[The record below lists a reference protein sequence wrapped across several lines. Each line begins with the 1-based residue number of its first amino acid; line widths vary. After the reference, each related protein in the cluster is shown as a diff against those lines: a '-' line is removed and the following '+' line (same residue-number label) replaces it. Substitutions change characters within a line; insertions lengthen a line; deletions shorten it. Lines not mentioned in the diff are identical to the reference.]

1 MKKIFTMF
9 LIMVMMLCVVGISS
23 CSNVKDRTTDISET
37 QETVE
42 MEETEE
48 VETEDAIEGEGMMLE
63 ASFRISFPECS
74 TPVDTVTDRVIRINY
89 DHTVYYEEEIL
100 VSTDLFGEYDKHI
113 YEMTLSEEDFDSIYS
128 FLHESS
134 NRGFETD
141 NLNYGVHECEEVIV
155 KVDFFE
161 TDKDLYSLY
170 SGYLSASEDARSLL
184 DLLLEVLERT
194 DMVEAEETSV
204 EVLSEQEIILEQT
217 EEYERPEEINYTEIE
232 DGVYEGRVYRVSGDG
247 TALMLCIGQRFTLSE
262 EEVENLEIGDNI
274 VIDNSDYLLGDYS
287 SPEELVILS
296 CVLAVNSI
304 QEGAVIFEQGDMS
317 LLGDV
322 QQVELIGTMPF
333 FEEDGVYSNEW
344 VLSGCAMHVLPI
356 SDEVCF
362 TSEYEHVMLH
372 EDSTYEGDDEECSN
386 NFFIS
391 NIYGENTE
399 DWEWGYMD
407 EDNPGW
413 YYIACRVSV
422 EVRDGS
428 IISIRS
434 I

>member
-1 MKKIFTMF
+1 MKKKFAMF

-23 CSNVKDRTTDISET
+23 CSNVEDRTTDISET

-74 TPVDTVTDRVIRINY
+74 TPVNTVTDRVIRINY

-134 NRGFETD
+134 NRGFETE

-170 SGYLSASEDARSLL
+170 SGYLSASEDARRLL

-194 DMVEAEETSV
+194 DMVEAE
-204 EVLSEQEIILEQT
+204 
-217 EEYERPEEINYTEIE
+217 
-232 DGVYEGRVYRVSGDG
+232 
-247 TALMLCIGQRFTLSE
+247 
-262 EEVENLEIGDNI
+262 
-274 VIDNSDYLLGDYS
+274 
-287 SPEELVILS
+287 
-296 CVLAVNSI
+296 
-304 QEGAVIFEQGDMS
+304 
-317 LLGDV
+317 
-322 QQVELIGTMPF
+322 
-333 FEEDGVYSNEW
+333 
-344 VLSGCAMHVLPI
+344 
-356 SDEVCF
+356 
-362 TSEYEHVMLH
+362 
-372 EDSTYEGDDEECSN
+372 
-386 NFFIS
+386 
-391 NIYGENTE
+391 
-399 DWEWGYMD
+399 
-407 EDNPGW
+407 
-413 YYIACRVSV
+413 
-422 EVRDGS
+422 
-428 IISIRS
+428 
-434 I
+434 